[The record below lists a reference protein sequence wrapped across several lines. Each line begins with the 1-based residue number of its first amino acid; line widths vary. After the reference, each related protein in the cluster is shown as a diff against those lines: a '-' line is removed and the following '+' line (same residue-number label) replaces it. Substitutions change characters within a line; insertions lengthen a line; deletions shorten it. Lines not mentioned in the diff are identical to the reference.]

1 MCNLIAIFG
10 TSTKKNETRIPLH
23 PDLFNLI
30 PQNIKKNLL
39 FEKGYGKR
47 FNISDEYFSEFFAGV
62 ASRED
67 LFSLS
72 DIWVLPKPEKED
84 FKFFSKNKIL
94 FGWLHCVQG
103 REITQAAIEN
113 DMTLIA
119 WEAMYGG
126 NDKTHIFNR
135 NNELAGYAAVQHMLM
150 LQGINGYFGKKLK
163 AAVLGFGATARG
175 AINSLKSLGINE
187 ITTFSNRPQF
197 LIKSPIESIDY
208 KRIFTENRDVY
219 LESNSQEK
227 KEPIDV
233 LKNYDII
240 INCVLQNPTSP
251 IIFIKNND
259 IDKITKK
266 TTIID
271 ISCDKNMGFEFASPT
286 YFDEPFIN
294 ISENIKYYSID
305 NTPSIYWDSA
315 SYEITKSL
323 IPFLELF
330 ISNLWEKDPIIKNAI
345 EIQNGIIKNKK
356 IIEFQKR

>member
-1 MCNLIAIFG
+1 
-10 TSTKKNETRIPLH
+10 
-23 PDLFNLI
+23 
-30 PQNIKKNLL
+30 
-39 FEKGYGKR
+39 
-47 FNISDEYFSEFFAGV
+47 
-62 ASRED
+62 
-67 LFSLS
+67 
-72 DIWVLPKPEKED
+72 
-84 FKFFSKNKIL
+84 
-94 FGWLHCVQG
+94 
-103 REITQAAIEN
+103 
-113 DMTLIA
+113 MTLIA

-208 KRIFTENRDVY
+208 KRIFTENRVVY